1 MSRPVTPEQL
11 RQAWADGRIVPL
23 AAAEEQADL
32 AAALAA
38 TGCPGTAPVLE
49 SLRECFG
56 PGVVVGSG
64 GSSGRRRWCLQPL
77 SHLEA
82 SALATGRWLAAG
94 GIDPGA
100 CLHLNPLALHHVS
113 GLLPLVRSRCWGCG
127 HLPIQPALL
136 RDPGALA
143 AAVPLPSDRPILL
156 SLVPTQLQ
164 RLMATAQGLAWLQ
177 RLTLIWVG
185 GAPLPRVVAAG
196 ARAAGLRLAPCYGAT
211 ETAAM
216 VCALEPERFLAG
228 VDGCGGPLADVE
240 LQLQPPL
247 GAIAVRTPRLSPG
260 CLEAGTLLPLP
271 ISGEGWWAS
280 GDAGWL
286 GAAGL
291 TVLGRLDGAI
301 HSGGE
306 TVFPEQVEQRLMAA
320 AAAAGLP
327 LQACLLLPEADPE
340 WGQRLVAL
348 VRPSAEAAGEAA
360 ALLHRLTRLGRGLPA
375 AERPRRWLLCP
386 ELAPGSHGKWRR
398 RHWQRW
404 LASLQAD
411 QTPESHDHPQRG

>member
-1 MSRPVTPEQL
+1 MSQPVTPEQL
-11 RQAWADGRIVPL
+11 GQAWDAGRIVPL

-38 TGCPGTAPVLE
+38 MGCPGTAPLLE
-49 SLRECFG
+49 PLRRRFG

-82 SALATGRWLAAG
+82 SALATGRWLAG
-94 GIDPGA
+94 QGIDPAA

-113 GLLPLVRSRCWGCG
+113 GLLPLVRSRRWGCG

-136 RDPGALA
+136 RDPAALA
-143 AAVPLPSDRPILL
+143 AAVPLPSDRPTLL

-164 RLMATAQGLAWLQ
+164 RLMAVSAGLAWLQ

-185 GAPLPRVVAAG
+185 GAPLPQAVAAG

-240 LQLQPPL
+240 LQLLPPS
-247 GAIAVRTPRLSPG
+247 GAIAVRSPRLSPG
-260 CLEAGTLLPLP
+260 CLKGGTLRPLP
-271 ISGEGWWAS
+271 ISGAGWWPS
-280 GDAGWL
+280 GDAGRL

-320 AAAAGLP
+320 AAGAGLP
-327 LQACLLLPEADPE
+327 LQAILLLPEPDPE

-360 ALLHRLTRLGRGLPA
+360 ALLDRLTRLSRGLPA

-386 ELAPGSHGKWRR
+386 ELAPGSHGKWPR
-398 RHWQRW
+398 RHWQHW
-404 LASLQAD
+404 LATLEAGQCLD
-411 QTPESHDHPQRG
+411 SHDDPQRG